1 MRLDFNLVIVDDD
14 YDDVDNSTHVTNL
27 LEKLRIAV
35 ASKGFILKENCY
47 SNSEEAHRVAHNRI
61 DLYLS
66 DNNLGDSQ
74 SHTDSSKK
82 NDGIDFYLTLR
93 QQKYLC
99 DFVLYTKSPP
109 QEIINKLVS
118 DLSRGQDPNLFSRFT
133 FVSRENGGEDWHLP
147 ILSLLDHVLTKREEM
162 NNLRGLY
169 GQRMSKI
176 EAELRIKYPLIQETK
191 LKLFINRIPDLD
203 NRKKT
208 MLHEVRDIRN
218 GLLHN
223 DEEFC
228 TNRNQY
234 VVRFQNDKNETPRIQ
249 YEVFEDELQIY
260 RNKLSDACAFVASL
274 P

>member
-14 YDDVDNSTHVTNL
+14 YDDVDNSIHVTNL

-35 ASKGFILKENCY
+35 ASKGFVLKENCY
-47 SNSEEAHRVAHNRI
+47 SNSEDAHRVAHNRI

-99 DFVLYTKSPP
+99 DFVLYTKSPT
-109 QEIINKLVS
+109 QEIINKLVF
-118 DLSRGQDPNLFSRFT
+118 DLNNGQNPNLFSRFT

-176 EAELRIKYPLIQETK
+176 EAELRIKYPLILETK
-191 LKLFINRIPDLD
+191 LKRFINAIPGLD
-203 NRKKT
+203 NNNKS

-228 TNRNQY
+228 NTRNQY
-234 VVRFQNDKNETPRIQ
+234 VVRFKDDEKITV
-249 YEVFEDELQIY
+249 YEVYENELQRY
-260 RNKLSDACAFVASL
+260 RDKLSNACTFVASL

>member
-1 MRLDFNLVIVDDD
+1 MRLDFNLVIVDDEYAD
-14 YDDVDNSTHVTNL
+14 IDNKINVTNL
-27 LEKLRIAV
+27 VDKLRDAIHE
-35 ASKGFILKENCY
+35 KGFTLKENCY
-47 SNSEEAHRVAHNRI
+47 VDSASAHRDAHKRI

-66 DNNLGDSQ
+66 DNNLGDSG

-99 DFVLYTKSPP
+99 DFVLYTKSPT
-109 QEIINKLVS
+109 QEIISKLAS
-118 DLSRGQDPNLFSRFT
+118 DLVNEQNPNLFSRFT
-133 FVSRENGGEDWHLP
+133 FVSKADGGEDWHTP
-147 ILSLLDHVLTKREEM
+147 ILNLLDHILTKREEM

-169 GQRMSKI
+169 GQHMSRI
-176 EAELRIKYPLIQETK
+176 EADLRSKYPSIQETK
-191 LKLFINRIPDLD
+191 LKRFINTIPNLD
-203 NRKKT
+203 QNNKA

-228 TNRNQY
+228 IARKQY
-234 VVRFQNDKNETPRIQ
+234 VVRFKDDTQSIQ
-249 YEVFEDELQIY
+249 YDVYEDELQKY
-260 RNKLSDACAFVASL
+260 RDKLKSACTFVASL